1 MDSFDRAVF
10 SAPFEPANLEFRE
23 IFKPF
28 TYKPV
33 VITVGGTPIFTG
45 TMMLPLP
52 SLQPSAKSVRV
63 SCYSQPGVSDDCT
76 APASAFPIEFNKQGL
91 KEIAQ
96 TLLEP
101 FGIPVEF
108 EADQGAVFER
118 VALEP
123 GKKIF
128 SFLIELAQQRNLVI
142 RSTPLGAVAF
152 IRSIAT
158 GSPVVQLEQ
167 GFSPLLGVEPNFN
180 PQKYHSHITGID
192 PAAIGSKGSQYTV
205 PNPRLEGVVRP
216 LTFKAKDTDNGSI
229 KAAVEAKAARMFAD
243 AASYSIQLDTWRDP
257 AGNLWEPNTSLNL
270 LAPGAMIYNNYEFL
284 VRTVELEADRQS
296 RTATHNL
303 VMPGVF
309 SGQIPES
316 LPWDE

>member
-1 MDSFDRAVF
+1 
-10 SAPFEPANLEFRE
+10 
-23 IFKPF
+23 
-28 TYKPV
+28 
-33 VITVGGTPIFTG
+33 
-45 TMMLPLP
+45 
-52 SLQPSAKSVRV
+52 
-63 SCYSQPGVSDDCT
+63 
-76 APASAFPIEFNKQGL
+76 
-91 KEIAQ
+91 
-96 TLLEP
+96 
-101 FGIPVEF
+101 
-108 EADQGAVFER
+108 
-118 VALEP
+118 
-123 GKKIF
+123 
-128 SFLIELAQQRNLVI
+128 
-142 RSTPLGAVAF
+142 
-152 IRSIAT
+152 
-158 GSPVVQLEQ
+158 
-167 GFSPLLGVEPNFN
+167 
-180 PQKYHSHITGID
+180 
-192 PAAIGSKGSQYTV
+192 
-205 PNPRLEGVVRP
+205 VVRP